1 MKKIFSK
8 YAKYYDVLYK
18 NKSYKKEANYIEKII
33 NKYAGKKLR
42 ILELGCG
49 SGGHAFELQKKG
61 HSITAL
67 DTSKKMIEIAN
78 KKNSKNEITFI
89 QKDLKK
95 FTSNKKFDVIILL
108 FHVVNFLKQK
118 NELKIL
124 ARNSYQNLKKNGIII
139 FDFIHLNG
147 VISDKPKKKIK
158 IIKNKN
164 LIITRKTKPFFIK
177 YKKLFNVEFEMII
190 NKNNK
195 LIEKFYE
202 IHELRLHT
210 LYEIKKIFKNK
221 FSVINIF
228 KWMKYSKISNKDW
241 FGLYILKRN

>member
-8 YAKYYDVLYK
+8 YAKYYDLLYK
-18 NKSYKKEANYIEKII
+18 NKSYKKETNYIEKVL

-49 SGGHAFELQKKG
+49 SGGHAFELKKKG
-61 HSITAL
+61 HDIIGL
-67 DTSKKMIEIAN
+67 DSSKNMIEIAN
-78 KKNSKNEITFI
+78 KKNFNNEITFI

-95 FTSNKKFDVIILL
+95 FTSNKKFDVVILL

-118 NELKIL
+118 KELKIL
-124 ARNSYQNLKKNGIII
+124 SANSYKNLKKNGIII

-164 LIITRKTKPFFIK
+164 LTITRKTKPFFIK
-177 YKKLFNVEFEMII
+177 HKKLFNIEFEMII
-190 NKNNK
+190 NKQNE

-202 IHELRLHT
+202 THKLRLHT
-210 LYEIKKIFKNK
+210 LDEIKKTFKNK

-228 KWMKYSKISNKDW
+228 KWMRFSKISNKDW
-241 FGLYILKRN
+241 FGLYILKKN